1 MTAPPGYD
9 PGPWQEAV
17 QAAYLLAI
25 EPRLGAVLRARPGP
39 AREAWLRLLAGL
51 LPDAPWQRVPAQVDA
66 AGLLGGLD
74 LAATLA
80 AGRPLATRGVL
91 AAADGGCVVLATAER
106 LGATALGIIA
116 GALDTQSVTLE
127 RDGMTRHCA
136 ARFAVVALDESYADE
151 APLATA
157 LADRLAL
164 VLALDGV
171 RVAAGLDELPDP
183 AAVVAARAQLP
194 SVRADDAHIEALVA
208 AAAALG
214 IGSLRPLQ
222 AAVLAARAAA
232 ALDGATRL
240 DEAHLALA
248 VRLVLLPRARCVPGD
263 AAADTEPAEA
273 PPPEAGGDTT
283 PRDDAAPP
291 PPADEGADAE
301 SSDAAG
307 QGAPEDAILAAA
319 AAALPAGLLA
329 QIARLG
335 AAGSGARA
343 GRASG
348 RARAPRRGRPIGSRP
363 GQPRGGARLDL
374 VATLRAAAPWQR
386 LRAQA
391 AAPRA
396 RVAVREED
404 FRVTR
409 FKARTVITTI
419 FVVDASGSSAAHRLA
434 EAKGAVEL
442 LLA

>member
-194 SVRADDAHIEALVA
+194 SVRADDRGRIRQFVEP
-208 AAAALG
+208 G
-214 IGSLRPLQ
+214 
-222 AAVLAARAAA
+222 
-232 ALDGATRL
+232 
-240 DEAHLALA
+240 
-248 VRLVLLPRARCVPGD
+248 GD
-263 AAADTEPAEA
+263 AHAVE
-273 PPPEAGGDTT
+273 
-283 PRDDAAPP
+283 R
-291 PPADEGADAE
+291 
-301 SSDAAG
+301 
-307 QGAPEDAILAAA
+307 QH
-319 AAALPAGLLA
+319 
-329 QIARLG
+329 QCQ
-335 AAGSGARA
+335 
-343 GRASG
+343 
-348 RARAPRRGRPIGSRP
+348 PIGESR
-363 GQPRGGARLDL
+363 R
-374 VATLRAAAPWQR
+374 QR
-386 LRAQA
+386 
-391 AAPRA
+391 
-396 RVAVREED
+396 
-404 FRVTR
+404 R
-409 FKARTVITTI
+409 F
-419 FVVDASGSSAAHRLA
+419 
-434 EAKGAVEL
+434 
-442 LLA
+442 